1 MSLLRIELVKI
12 VLFFSSIL
20 VLKSFLSFKPER
32 TGTML
37 VAVCFS
43 RYQYFFTF
51 LNTIVVEK
59 WYVLT
64 PFYMRQIIA
73 EFSNWKPFCFCQ
85 LSRNQVEWG
94 LLNYK
99 FYNTTGIT
107 VYFAFC
113 KHSDLM
119 PLTRNKPGVLC
130 CSSSFK
136 SPRIQVWV
144 MERHG
149 KYWKKISSILKTKSK
164 QIV

>member
-20 VLKSFLSFKPER
+20 VLKSFLSFKPEL

-43 RYQYFFTF
+43 GYQYFFTF
-51 LNTIVVEK
+51 LEHDSWGKI
-59 WYVLT
+59 VLT

-94 LLNYK
+94 LLNDK

-119 PLTRNKPGVLC
+119 PLTRNRPGVL
-130 CSSSFK
+130 
-136 SPRIQVWV
+136 
-144 MERHG
+144 
-149 KYWKKISSILKTKSK
+149 
-164 QIV
+164 

>member
-1 MSLLRIELVKI
+1 MLSHDTFFCSILETICLNCVSLLRIELVKI

-20 VLKSFLSFKPER
+20 VLKSFLSFKPEL

-51 LNTIVVEK
+51 LEHDSCGKMMCSYT
-59 WYVLT
+59 
-64 PFYMRQIIA
+64 FYMRQIIA

-85 LSRNQVEWG
+85 LSRKQVEWG

-113 KHSDLM
+113 KHSNLM
-119 PLTRNKPGVLC
+119 PLTRNRPGVL
-130 CSSSFK
+130 
-136 SPRIQVWV
+136 
-144 MERHG
+144 
-149 KYWKKISSILKTKSK
+149 
-164 QIV
+164 

>member
-20 VLKSFLSFKPER
+20 VLKSFLSFKSEL

-43 RYQYFFTF
+43 LYQYFFTF

-73 EFSNWKPFCFCQ
+73 EFSNWKPFVSVNSQ
-85 LSRNQVEWG
+85 ETK
-94 LLNYK
+94 LNGDYWIIN

-130 CSSSFK
+130 YSLGFK

-149 KYWKKISSILKTKSK
+149 KY
-164 QIV
+164 